1 MDLQMIAAPVIGGII
16 GLITNGLAIKMLFR
30 PHKEIYIGKF
40 RLPFTPGLI
49 PKEKNRIAAAIGKI
63 IGNELLNSET
73 LGKALC
79 SDEMQNAFYRKY
91 ENIAEQLK
99 ENDKLLKD
107 VLEEKG
113 FSDSIEGVKGNITQ
127 KAGVS
132 IANNY
137 GVEEVL
143 KNLNPMLRGMASGAI
158 EAAKMPLS
166 VKIDNLILEK
176 CPEYVEEYLGSGY
189 EEWMDKPVSEVTK
202 QLEEKFPRLKYQIWI
217 VYETF
222 MDKKSENFI
231 QELNIP
237 KVVEEKINEFDMAE
251 LEKMI
256 MEIAKKELNALVW
269 LGGLLGMLMG
279 FVNLLF

>member
-1 MDLQMIAAPVIGGII
+1 MDLQVIAAPVIGGII

-107 VLEEKG
+107 ILEEKG
-113 FSDSIEGVKGNITQ
+113 FSDSIEGVKENITQ
-127 KAGVS
+127 
-132 IANNY
+132 I
-137 GVEEVL
+137 
-143 KNLNPMLRGMASGAI
+143 GMHPFEQDA
-158 EAAKMPLS
+158 L
-166 VKIDNLILEK
+166 LILEK
-176 CPEYVEEYLGSGY
+176 E
-189 EEWMDKPVSEVTK
+189 
-202 QLEEKFPRLKYQIWI
+202 
-217 VYETF
+217 
-222 MDKKSENFI
+222 
-231 QELNIP
+231 
-237 KVVEEKINEFDMAE
+237 
-251 LEKMI
+251 
-256 MEIAKKELNALVW
+256 
-269 LGGLLGMLMG
+269 
-279 FVNLLF
+279 

>member
-1 MDLQMIAAPVIGGII
+1 MTILD
-16 GLITNGLAIKMLFR
+16 
-30 PHKEIYIGKF
+30 
-40 RLPFTPGLI
+40 
-49 PKEKNRIAAAIGKI
+49 
-63 IGNELLNSET
+63 
-73 LGKALC
+73 
-79 SDEMQNAFYRKY
+79 
-91 ENIAEQLK
+91 
-99 ENDKLLKD
+99 
-107 VLEEKG
+107 
-113 FSDSIEGVKGNITQ
+113 
-127 KAGVS
+127 
-132 IANNY
+132 Y

-251 LEKMI
+251 LEKMFRRSPRRSKCI
-256 MEIAKKELNALVW
+256 SLARRTSWNVDGICKSVVLIESP
-269 LGGLLGMLMG
+269 
-279 FVNLLF
+279 

>member
-1 MDLQMIAAPVIGGII
+1 MATI
-16 GLITNGLAIKMLFR
+16 
-30 PHKEIYIGKF
+30 
-40 RLPFTPGLI
+40 
-49 PKEKNRIAAAIGKI
+49 
-63 IGNELLNSET
+63 
-73 LGKALC
+73 
-79 SDEMQNAFYRKY
+79 
-91 ENIAEQLK
+91 
-99 ENDKLLKD
+99 KD
-107 VLEEKG
+107 VAR
-113 FSDSIEGVKGNITQ
+113 Q
-127 KAGVS
+127 AGVS
-132 IANNY
+132 IANKLVEQNVSMTILDY

>member
-1 MDLQMIAAPVIGGII
+1 
-16 GLITNGLAIKMLFR
+16 MLFR

-127 KAGVS
+127 KA
-132 IANNY
+132 
-137 GVEEVL
+137 EEVL
-143 KNLNPMLRGMASGAI
+143 KNLNPMLRGMAAGAI
-158 EAAKMPLS
+158 EAAKMPIS

>member
-1 MDLQMIAAPVIGGII
+1 MTILD
-16 GLITNGLAIKMLFR
+16 
-30 PHKEIYIGKF
+30 
-40 RLPFTPGLI
+40 
-49 PKEKNRIAAAIGKI
+49 
-63 IGNELLNSET
+63 
-73 LGKALC
+73 
-79 SDEMQNAFYRKY
+79 
-91 ENIAEQLK
+91 
-99 ENDKLLKD
+99 
-107 VLEEKG
+107 
-113 FSDSIEGVKGNITQ
+113 
-127 KAGVS
+127 
-132 IANNY
+132 Y

-143 KNLNPMLRGMASGAI
+143 KNLNPMLRGMAAGAI
-158 EAAKMPLS
+158 EAAKMPIS
-166 VKIDNLILEK
+166 VKIDNMILEK

>member
-1 MDLQMIAAPVIGGII
+1 MDGQVC
-16 GLITNGLAIKMLFR
+16 F
-30 PHKEIYIGKF
+30 
-40 RLPFTPGLI
+40 
-49 PKEKNRIAAAIGKI
+49 
-63 IGNELLNSET
+63 
-73 LGKALC
+73 
-79 SDEMQNAFYRKY
+79 
-91 ENIAEQLK
+91 
-99 ENDKLLKD
+99 
-107 VLEEKG
+107 
-113 FSDSIEGVKGNITQ
+113 
-127 KAGVS
+127 
-132 IANNY
+132 
-137 GVEEVL
+137 
-143 KNLNPMLRGMASGAI
+143 
-158 EAAKMPLS
+158 
-166 VKIDNLILEK
+166 
-176 CPEYVEEYLGSGY
+176 
-189 EEWMDKPVSEVTK
+189 EVTK

>member
-1 MDLQMIAAPVIGGII
+1 MKSGW
-16 GLITNGLAIKMLFR
+16 TSLF
-30 PHKEIYIGKF
+30 P
-40 RLPFTPGLI
+40 
-49 PKEKNRIAAAIGKI
+49 
-63 IGNELLNSET
+63 
-73 LGKALC
+73 
-79 SDEMQNAFYRKY
+79 
-91 ENIAEQLK
+91 
-99 ENDKLLKD
+99 
-107 VLEEKG
+107 
-113 FSDSIEGVKGNITQ
+113 
-127 KAGVS
+127 
-132 IANNY
+132 
-137 GVEEVL
+137 
-143 KNLNPMLRGMASGAI
+143 
-158 EAAKMPLS
+158 
-166 VKIDNLILEK
+166 
-176 CPEYVEEYLGSGY
+176 
-189 EEWMDKPVSEVTK
+189 K